1 MISDTRRTAS
11 RFNPCW
17 NNAGRPPSPS
27 RISRRGHRLHRRE
40 VKEKP
45 PSPEQKARQRLS
57 KKNIGP
63 TRLVSSVAAWD
74 IQRRTARMATTK
86 TTRKLVQ
93 ARKKVSRSWRRG
105 KEQKKAFAQLKKTQE
120 DLDIFE
126 LDSSQGESHF
136 QVTGDGFQFTQVQS
150 DFEPRTAQLF
160 KQAQRSN
167 MKLALREIIL
177 SDIQSTM
184 DLICNPTLVK
194 KIVRSS
200 TKTQLK
206 SNGGSMKVNHK
217 ATRGITRK
225 PLPTYLP

>member
-1 MISDTRRTAS
+1 VWQPGISSDV
-11 RFNPCW
+11 
-17 NNAGRPPSPS
+17 
-27 RISRRGHRLHRRE
+27 L
-40 VKEKP
+40 
-45 PSPEQKARQRLS
+45 PEWQRQRRHENS
-57 KKNIGP
+57 FQPGKKCQEAVEG
-63 TRLVSSVAAWD
+63 S
-74 IQRRTARMATTK
+74 
-86 TTRKLVQ
+86 
-93 ARKKVSRSWRRG
+93 
-105 KEQKKAFAQLKKTQE
+105 KEQKKAFTQLKKTKE

-150 DFEPRTAQLF
+150 DFEPRIAQLF
-160 KQAQRSN
+160 KQAQRTT

-217 ATRGITRK
+217 STRGITRR
-225 PLPTYLP
+225 PLPTYLPLAMLSSSTE